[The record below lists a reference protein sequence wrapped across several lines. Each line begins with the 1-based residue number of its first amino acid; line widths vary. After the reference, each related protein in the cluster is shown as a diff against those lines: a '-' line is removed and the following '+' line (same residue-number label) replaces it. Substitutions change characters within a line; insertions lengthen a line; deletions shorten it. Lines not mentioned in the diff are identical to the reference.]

1 MGLLDRFKKKQA
13 TVNTSIFSLLFGRA
27 APDMK
32 GPEYLG
38 AYKGWVYSCV
48 NAIAEEVA
56 TIELQLQ
63 RLTSDGWVE
72 VPEHLALSTLADVN
86 PFMSSSD
93 LLIATQSFLEL
104 EGNAFWYLPR
114 GSVTK
119 KPAEIWL
126 LDPTRTYV
134 VKSASEFIGGYVY
147 KNERGEDVPFRREEI
162 IHFKRFNP
170 LNKYRGMGTVQAA
183 ALAIDIDTYS
193 ATWNRN
199 FFFNSAMPSATLETA
214 GTLTTEQYNR
224 VKAEWDS
231 RYKGVDNAHKLAILQ
246 GGLHFNPVS
255 LSQRDMQFLEQRKLS
270 RDEILGIFRVP
281 KTILGITDD
290 VNRANAEATEYVFSK
305 RVIKTRMEF
314 IVDRLNEF
322 YIEMFGEDQK
332 KLKFT
337 YTDPVPQNREL
348 VLQANET
355 GLRAGYLTI
364 NEVREQEGKPP
375 VNGGNEIYLPLNLTP
390 IGSVQDDSQNSQK
403 KVQKVITLA
412 KSTDADRVEKRVKFI
427 QSEIK
432 TRQQDYKEAIL
443 LIKNFLIRGIK
454 QGKKTIKK
462 DPSEDVLR
470 TVFDSYD
477 DTFLPLASKL
487 NKQTLESAFLFA
499 GKQALSQLET
509 DVSFDL
515 QNPRA
520 DEWLKTNA
528 LNHAKSIVATL
539 KDEAKSRILAGLK
552 EGLGSE
558 DIASTLSDFF
568 DSQSSWR
575 ALRIART
582 EVISGY
588 AEGSIEGYRQSGIVQ
603 MKRWITASDDKVDD
617 ECAQNELDGPISL
630 DASFSSGVDAPPVHP
645 NCRCVIAPEI

>member
-1 MGLLDRFKKKQA
+1 MGLLDRFRQKQTA
-13 TVNTSIFSLLFGRA
+13 INTSIFSVLFGKE
-27 APDMK
+27 APNMK
-32 GPEYLG
+32 GPELLG

-48 NAIAEEVA
+48 NAISEEVA
-56 TIELQLQ
+56 TIDLHLQ
-63 RLTSDGWVE
+63 RLTSDGWSE
-72 VPEHLALSTLADVN
+72 IPEHLALSTLSDVN

-114 GSVTK
+114 GSVTR

-134 VKSASEFIGGYVY
+134 VKSATEFIGGYVY
-147 KNERGEDVPFRREEI
+147 KNEKGEDVPFKREEI

-170 LNKYRGMGTVQAA
+170 QNKYRGMGTVQAA
-183 ALAIDIDTYS
+183 AMAIDIDTYS

-214 GTLTTEQYNR
+214 GTLTAEQYNR

-246 GGLHFNPVS
+246 GGLHFNPIS
-255 LSQRDMQFLEQRKLS
+255 LSQKDMEFLEQRKMS

-332 KLKFT
+332 KLRFT
-337 YTDPVPQNREL
+337 YTDPVPKNREL

-355 GLRAGYLTI
+355 GIRAGYLTI
-364 NEVREQEGKPP
+364 NEVREQEGKQP
-375 VNGGNEIYLPLNLTP
+375 VSGGDEIYLPLNLTP
-390 IGSVQDDSQNSQK
+390 IGSVQEDSQKSQK
-403 KVQKVITLA
+403 KVQKVISLV
-412 KSTDADRVEKRVKFI
+412 KSTDADRVEKRVRFI
-427 QSEIK
+427 QSEIRN
-432 TRQQDYKEAIL
+432 RQGDYREALL
-443 LIKNFLIRGIK
+443 LIKNFLVRRVK
-454 QGKKTIKK
+454 QGKKAIKK
-462 DPSEDVLR
+462 DPTEDILR
-470 TVFDSYD
+470 TVFDSFE
-477 DTFLPLASKL
+477 DTFVPLTGKL
-487 NKQTLESAFLFA
+487 NKKALEAAFLFG
-499 GKQALSQLET
+499 GKQALSQLDT

-528 LNHAKSIVATL
+528 LDHAKSIISTL
-539 KDEAKSRILAGLK
+539 KDEAKTRILAGLK

-558 DIASTLSDFF
+558 DIASNLSDFF

-582 EVISGY
+582 EVIGGY
-588 AEGSIEGYRQSGIVQ
+588 AEGSIEGYRQSGVVS
-603 MKRWITASDDKVDD
+603 MKRWITAEDDKVEDS
-617 ECAQNELDGPISL
+617 CSQNEADGPISL
-630 DASFSSGVDAPPVHP
+630 NASFSSGDDAPPLHP

>member
-1 MGLLDRFKKKQA
+1 MGLLDRFRQKQTA
-13 TVNTSIFSLLFGRA
+13 INTSIFSVLFGKE
-27 APDMK
+27 APNMK
-32 GPEYLG
+32 GPEFLG

-48 NAIAEEVA
+48 NAISEEVA
-56 TIELQLQ
+56 TIDLHLQ
-63 RLTSDGWVE
+63 RLTSDGWSE
-72 VPEHLALSTLADVN
+72 IPEHLALSTLADVN

-114 GSVTK
+114 GSVTR

-126 LDPTRTYV
+126 LDPTKTYV
-134 VKSASEFIGGYVY
+134 VKSATEFIGGYVY
-147 KNERGEDVPFRREEI
+147 KNEKGEDVPFKREEI

-170 LNKYRGMGTVQAA
+170 QNKYRGMGTVQAA
-183 ALAIDIDTYS
+183 AMAIDIDTYS

-199 FFFNSAMPSATLETA
+199 FFFNSAMPSATLETT
-214 GTLTTEQYNR
+214 GTLTAEQYNR

-246 GGLHFNPVS
+246 GGLHFNPIS
-255 LSQRDMQFLEQRKLS
+255 LSQKDMEFLEQRKMS

-332 KLKFT
+332 KLRFT
-337 YTDPVPQNREL
+337 YTDPVPKNREL

-355 GLRAGYLTI
+355 GIRAGYLTI
-364 NEVREQEGKPP
+364 NEVREQEGKQP
-375 VNGGNEIYLPLNLTP
+375 VSGGDEIYLPLNLTP
-390 IGSVQDDSQNSQK
+390 IGSVQEDSQNSQK
-403 KVQKVITLA
+403 KVQKVISLV
-412 KSTDADRVEKRVKFI
+412 KSTDADRVEKRVRFI

-432 TRQQDYKEAIL
+432 NRQGDYRETLL
-443 LIKNFLIRGIK
+443 LIKNFLVRRVK
-454 QGKKTIKK
+454 QSKKTIKK
-462 DPSEDVLR
+462 DPTEDILR
-470 TVFDSYD
+470 TVFDSFE
-477 DTFLPLASKL
+477 DTFVPLTGKL
-487 NKQTLESAFLFA
+487 NKNALEAAFLFG

-528 LNHAKSIVATL
+528 LDHAKSIVSTL
-539 KDEAKSRILAGLK
+539 KDEAKTRILAGLK

-558 DIASTLSDFF
+558 DIASNLSDFF

-582 EVISGY
+582 EVIGGY
-588 AEGSIEGYRQSGIVQ
+588 AEGSIEGYRQSGVVS
-603 MKRWITASDDKVDD
+603 MKRWITAEDDKVDD
-617 ECAQNELDGPISL
+617 SCSQNEADGPISL
-630 DASFSSGVDAPPVHP
+630 GASFSSGDDAPPLHP

>member
-1 MGLLDRFKKKQA
+1 MGLLDRFRKKQTA
-13 TVNTSIFSLLFGRA
+13 INTSIFSVLFGKE
-27 APDMK
+27 APNMK
-32 GPEYLG
+32 GPEFLG

-48 NAIAEEVA
+48 NAISEEVA
-56 TIELQLQ
+56 TIDLQLQ

-72 VPEHLALSTLADVN
+72 IPEHLALSTLADVN

-114 GSVTK
+114 GSVTR

-134 VKSASEFIGGYVY
+134 VKSATEFIGGYVY
-147 KNERGEDVPFRREEI
+147 KNEKGEDVPFKREEI

-170 LNKYRGMGTVQAA
+170 QNKYRGMGTVQAA
-183 ALAIDIDTYS
+183 ALAIDIDTYA

-246 GGLHFNPVS
+246 GGLHFNPIS
-255 LSQRDMQFLEQRKLS
+255 LSQKDMEFLEQRKMS

-332 KLKFT
+332 KLRFT
-337 YTDPVPQNREL
+337 YTDPVPKNREQ

-355 GLRAGYLTI
+355 GIRAGYLTI
-364 NEVREQEGKPP
+364 NEVREQEGKQP
-375 VNGGNEIYLPLNLTP
+375 VSGGDEIYLPLNLTP
-390 IGSVQDDSQNSQK
+390 IGSVQEDSQNSQK
-403 KVQKVITLA
+403 KVQKVISLV
-412 KSTDADRVEKRVKFI
+412 KSTDADRVEKRVRFI

-432 TRQQDYKEAIL
+432 NRQGDYRETLL
-443 LIKNFLIRGIK
+443 LIKNFLVRRVK

-462 DPSEDVLR
+462 DPTEDILR
-470 TVFDSYD
+470 TVFDSFE
-477 DTFLPLASKL
+477 DTFVPLTGKL
-487 NKQTLESAFLFA
+487 NKNALEAAFLFG

-520 DEWLKTNA
+520 DEWLKINA
-528 LNHAKSIVATL
+528 LDHAKSIVSTL
-539 KDEAKSRILAGLK
+539 KDEAKTRILDGLK

-558 DIASTLSDFF
+558 DIASNLSDFF

-582 EVISGY
+582 EVIGGY
-588 AEGSIEGYRQSGIVQ
+588 AEGSIEGYRQSGVVS
-603 MKRWITASDDKVDD
+603 MKRWITAEDDKVDD
-617 ECAQNELDGPISL
+617 SCSQNEADGPISL
-630 DASFSSGVDAPPVHP
+630 GASFSSGDDAPPLHP